1 MPLDKATFLSY
12 DMDEF
17 SFKGARMQVNSVA
30 ANAAV
35 TASGVSAKKDSTEE
49 KNQSTK
55 NANTQS
61 AQSSANLNKDTI
73 EKLKALGGKG
83 ITNYYIA
90 QFQQQA
96 FNASF
101 GNFGSQSSVLDI
113 LSSDASK
120 ATSILSQIDFAA
132 IGYAGKNIFA
142 MNKTEL
148 NELISDKGFFGIENT
163 ANRIA
168 DFVINGAGD
177 DLEKLKKGFE
187 GMKQGFEQAEKI
199 WGNKLPQISQDTITK
214 AIEKV
219 SARIKELGGNAVDM
233 NA

>member
-1 MPLDKATFLSY
+1 
-12 DMDEF
+12 
-17 SFKGARMQVNSVA
+17 MQVNSSTTA
-30 ANAAV
+30 AATTAAA
-35 TASGVSAKKDSTEE
+35 TTQTNTKSTEE
-49 KNQSTK
+49 KSQSTK

-61 AQSSANLNKDTI
+61 AVSSSKLDSETI
-73 EKLKALGGKG
+73 EKLRSLGGKG

-90 QFQQQA
+90 KFQQQTLEL
-96 FNASF
+96 SF

-113 LSSDASK
+113 LSSDSSK
-120 ATSILSQIDFAA
+120 ATSILSQIDFAS
-132 IGYAGKNIFA
+132 IGYTGKNLLA
-142 MNKTEL
+142 MNSTEL
-148 NELISDKGFFGIENT
+148 NALVSEDGFFGIENT
-163 ANRIA
+163 ASRIA

-199 WGNKLPQISQDTITK
+199 WGDKLPQISQDTIDK

-219 SARIKELGGNAVDM
+219 SARIQELGGNAVNI

>member
-1 MPLDKATFLSY
+1 M
-12 DMDEF
+12 E
-17 SFKGARMQVNSVA
+17 VNSVA
-30 ANAAV
+30 STSAVGASQVGKNKASANQGA
-35 TASGVSAKKDSTEE
+35 TDEKSA
-49 KNQSTK
+49 K

-132 IGYAGKNIFA
+132 FGYAGKNIFA